1 MASLVATGLDPAHP
15 VGWCSQGALCHRG
28 DPRPTENGSSHQLS
42 PRAGCGPIPM
52 ALGEAMLAASSGR
65 SAHGWRR
72 FPHADAHVLPLHH
85 TGDEHSPPGSL
96 SQLSCPRCRPNSAP
110 SPRKWP
116 PRTASRPAD
125 SKGSVRTQRAPEPTL
140 GRRAP
145 CTVRAGLPPPIC
157 ALIPGPYSPGP
168 LAAACRAARWL
179 LWAGAAGTAG
189 SRRGR
194 FAGCVL
200 QEGAES
206 SYFLPKCQL
215 PAQPGS
221 AVLRLLPSTTCTA
234 QLGAQGW
241 HPCPHPSHLPTAG
254 RSLDPCG

>member
-1 MASLVATGLDPAHP
+1 
-15 VGWCSQGALCHRG
+15 
-28 DPRPTENGSSHQLS
+28 
-42 PRAGCGPIPM
+42 
-52 ALGEAMLAASSGR
+52 MLAASSGR

-145 CTVRAGLPPPIC
+145 CTVPGSSAAWGRQCGLGYHPPSAHSSRGRTHRVRSLQPAGQHGGCCGQALPAPQAGGDRQFP
-157 ALIPGPYSPGP
+157 AGEEAGGTFPRRLLFQPSPKGPK
-168 LAAACRAARWL
+168 RWKNCGEL
-179 LWAGAAGTAG
+179 LSGWEKEWIFLK
-189 SRRGR
+189 RRGNSL
-194 FAGCVL
+194 ASCL
-200 QEGAES
+200 N
-206 SYFLPKCQL
+206 
-215 PAQPGS
+215 
-221 AVLRLLPSTTCTA
+221 LL
-234 QLGAQGW
+234 
-241 HPCPHPSHLPTAG
+241 
-254 RSLDPCG
+254 